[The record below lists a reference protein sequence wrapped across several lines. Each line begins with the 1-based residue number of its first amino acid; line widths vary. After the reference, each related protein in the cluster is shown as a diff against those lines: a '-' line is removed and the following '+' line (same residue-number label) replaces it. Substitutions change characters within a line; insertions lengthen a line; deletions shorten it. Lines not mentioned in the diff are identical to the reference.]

1 MLNKMTWR
9 GFHLLNKGYTHKI
22 SKFLD
27 IVMLE
32 FVKDL
37 MKNLLEFLLLFV
49 LIPSPMEGV
58 TKSLCFTTL
67 GRGGSSV
74 LDIKFRS
81 FLRKFND

>member
-1 MLNKMTWR
+1 MLNKMTWL
-9 GFHLLNKGYTHKI
+9 GFHKI

-37 MKNLLEFLLLFV
+37 MKNLLEFLLQLV

-58 TKSLCFTTL
+58 TKSLCFTTF
-67 GRGGSSV
+67 GGSSV

>member
-1 MLNKMTWR
+1 MLNKMTWL
-9 GFHLLNKGYTHKI
+9 GFHKI

-37 MKNLLEFLLLFV
+37 MKNLLEFLLQLV

-58 TKSLCFTTL
+58 TKSLCFTTF
-67 GRGGSSV
+67 GGVVQYWILSS
-74 LDIKFRS
+74 DPS
-81 FLRKFND
+81 